1 MRCEAPRNSRIL
13 RPRGGRIVALS
24 AGAMS
29 EVIGYDLDFYPK
41 ESANAGEPWEVVLS
55 EQLENG
61 ELRPV
66 SKGYGYDD
74 FAALRDLIER
84 LSSDEH
90 PHTMIA
96 AVCESY
102 ALRLREQMGWPP
114 RRPAGSVA
122 PTERRAPEPEI
133 RLQRPTFITVA
144 MRERLILVPCD
155 CGSESRP
162 MRPDFSCAA
171 QHA

>member
-1 MRCEAPRNSRIL
+1 M
-13 RPRGGRIVALS
+13 S
-24 AGAMS
+24 A
-29 EVIGYDLDFYPK
+29 VIGYDLDFSPK
-41 ESANAGEPWEVVLS
+41 ESTYPGEPWQVVLS
-55 EQLENG
+55 EELENG

-66 SKGYGYDD
+66 ANGYGFDD

-84 LSSDEH
+84 LNDDGH

-96 AVCESY
+96 AVCEGY

-122 PTERRAPEPEI
+122 PSERRAPEPEV

-144 MRERLILVPCD
+144 LRERLILVPCA
-155 CGSESRP
+155 CGSESRSMP
-162 MRPDFSCAA
+162 QEFSCAA
-171 QHA
+171 HQA

>member
-1 MRCEAPRNSRIL
+1 
-13 RPRGGRIVALS
+13 
-24 AGAMS
+24 MS
-29 EVIGYDLDFYPK
+29 DVIGYDLDFYPK
-41 ESANAGEPWEVVLS
+41 EPANAGEPWQVILS

-66 SKGYGYDD
+66 ANGYGFDD

-84 LSSDEH
+84 LTVDGH

-102 ALRLREQMGWPP
+102 ALRLREQMGWPA

-122 PTERRAPEPEI
+122 PSERRAPEPEL

-144 MRERLILVPCD
+144 LRERLILMPCA

-162 MRPDFSCAA
+162 TLTNFSCAA